1 MRAYLLKRLLFMA
14 VTVFAIAT
22 LLFFM
27 IRLAPGDPTTLLVGE
42 NLPLEDIQAQRAKWG
57 LDEPLLQQ
65 YFSYVTR
72 LTTFDFG
79 MSFTSRKPA
88 GPILFEAVFNSVI
101 LLVPAILIMTV
112 IGIVLGAAA
121 GWRRGS
127 RYEQIIVFISL
138 LGRGMP
144 TFFIGMLV
152 LMFFAFQRQW
162 LPAGGITSPGEFP
175 GRWEM
180 VTSFDFWKH
189 LILPSVAI
197 IATGFYGPLLLMR
210 TSIIE
215 VLGEDFLEVL
225 RAKGLPGWRI
235 AIHAARNA
243 MLPVITSTAVTFA
256 FIIDGQVIVE
266 QVFAW
271 PGAGRLIV
279 TSMLDRDY
287 PVLQAAFFLV
297 AISVVFANLAADLLY
312 GYLDPRVRLE

>member
-42 NLPLEDIQAQRAKWG
+42 NLPLEDIEAQRAKWG

-127 RYEQIIVFISL
+127 RYEQIVVFLSL